1 MNIKEAAEAF
11 VAAHRP
17 DCIDVDTIEHN
28 WGSVVGYLDYE
39 GSSFD
44 DSRPWTRHVHISQ
57 FDHVDR
63 RTYEIEWDDDVDIIL
78 PRDQSGLD
86 EWFNPDG
93 DVTDEQVKN
102 YKSRFY
108 DRVRTL
114 ILEECPH
121 ADVDIAHP
129 GDLTSGA
136 EPFPIIER
144 IWETVLDESHDW
156 VINDRQ
162 AV

>member
-17 DCIDVDTIEHN
+17 DCIDVESIEQN
-28 WGSVVGYLDYE
+28 WTSVEDYLDFQAE
-39 GSSFD
+39 CSD
-44 DSRPWTRHVHISQ
+44 PERPWMRYVEISQ
-57 FDHVDR
+57 FDHVDGHSHLV
-63 RTYEIEWDDDVDIIL
+63 EWEDQVSVLL
-78 PRDQSGLD
+78 PRQGSGLD
-86 EWFNPDG
+86 LWFNADG
-93 DVTDEQVKN
+93 ELTDEQVEN

-129 GDLTSGA
+129 GNLTGMT
-136 EPFPIIER
+136 FDGWVER
-144 IWETVLDESHDW
+144 IWDTVLEESHNW

-162 AV
+162 TV